1 MSTADCRQAIRLV
14 AAAALVCCSLLSV
27 AAESPARH
35 ALFVELQRPYESNRA
50 SLQKMLTQEGY
61 ESFSERE
68 GEIVMVVT
76 TAQIEKLFQA
86 RVRMRT
92 VEKSASS
99 GTITQPALE
108 SYRIPPRFEKLI
120 RRVHFDP
127 QRG

>member
-1 MSTADCRQAIRLV
+1 MSTADYRQAVRLV
-14 AAAALVCCSLLSV
+14 AALALGCCSLLSL
-27 AAESPARH
+27 AAEPSARH
-35 ALFVELQRPYESNRA
+35 TLFVELQRPYESNRA
-50 SLQKMLTQEGY
+50 SLQKMLGQEGF
-61 ESFSERE
+61 ESFNERE
-68 GEIVMVVT
+68 GEIAMVLT
-76 TAQIEKLFQA
+76 AAQIEKLFQA

-120 RRVHFDP
+120 RRVYFDP